1 MWGPERLFD
10 PRTRKLHPKPRTPVT
25 VFARPPLD
33 MSRWDGASAT
43 TATLAEITE
52 FFMLTLRDMLVEI
65 RGGTAPPLWTRPT
78 VSVDGSAP
86 AESEG

>member
-1 MWGPERLFD
+1 
-10 PRTRKLHPKPRTPVT
+10 
-25 VFARPPLD
+25 